1 MLNDPSTDR
10 HTAWRRALSL
20 AVLVIVLAVTG
31 MPLAR
36 AVEVPTLYTAEVAY
50 DRAARNGRERAY
62 DLALNEVLLR
72 VAGSSLGG
80 DAATINQLFPDSSAY
95 VVQFRQ
101 GSANTMWVS
110 FDGAAI
116 ERTLREAGH
125 AVWGAE
131 RPLTVVWLAVDW
143 GQGRREI
150 VAADD
155 PDNEQRDARSI
166 NRHALLRERVLKVA
180 ERRGLPLVFPL
191 MDTTDIQNVTFS
203 DIWGGF
209 DEAVIG
215 ASRRYD
221 ADSILI
227 GRIRAAGGSRENWS
241 YYFSGDARR
250 WSGSPEQI
258 VNQLADL
265 LAAQLTV
272 GGDAPLDSVVMRV
285 AGIVS
290 VDAYGNLSRILD
302 NVSVIEEYRITEV
315 SGDRVT
321 VQVNV
326 RGGAERLRRALQFS
340 GLVEQDSV
348 QQFGDTADDLS
359 LEFYYG
365 P

>member
-1 MLNDPSTDR
+1 M
-10 HTAWRRALSL
+10 
-20 AVLVIVLAVTG
+20 AVLVVVLAITG
-31 MPLAR
+31 MPSAR
-36 AVEVPTLYTAEVAY
+36 AVEVPTLYTAEVAF
-50 DRAARNGRERAY
+50 DRTARNGQERAY
-62 DLALNEVLLR
+62 DLALNEILLR
-72 VAGSSLGG
+72 VAGSDLGR
-80 DAATINQLFPDSSAY
+80 DAATINQLFPDASAY
-95 VVQFRQ
+95 VVQYRQ

-116 ERTLREAGH
+116 ERTLREAGQ

-166 NRHALLRERVLKVA
+166 NRNTLLRKRILEVA

-227 GRIRAAGGSRENWS
+227 GRIRASSGGRENWS
-241 YYFSGDARR
+241 YYFSGDARG
-250 WSGSPEQI
+250 WNGPPEQV

-265 LAAQLTV
+265 LAAELTV
-272 GGDAPLDSVVMRV
+272 GGDAPLDSVAMSV

-290 VDAYGNLSRILD
+290 VDAYGNLSQILD

-348 QQFGDTADDLS
+348 QRFGDTADEVS

-365 P
+365 T

>member
-1 MLNDPSTDR
+1 
-10 HTAWRRALSL
+10 
-20 AVLVIVLAVTG
+20 VLVITLAITS

-36 AVEVPTLYTAEVAY
+36 AVEVPTLYTAEVAF
-50 DRAARNGRERAY
+50 DRAARDGRKRAY
-62 DLALNEVLLR
+62 DLALNEILLR
-72 VAGSSLGG
+72 VAGSGLAS

-95 VVQFRQ
+95 VVQYRQ

-116 ERTLREAGH
+116 ERTLREAGQ

-166 NRHALLRERVLKVA
+166 NRNALLRKRVLEVA
-180 ERRGLPLVFPL
+180 ERRGLPLIFPL

-221 ADSILI
+221 ADSMLI
-227 GRIRAAGGSRENWS
+227 GRIQASGGGREDWS

-250 WSGSPEQI
+250 WNGPPEQA
-258 VNQLADL
+258 VNQIADL
-265 LAAQLTV
+265 LAAELTV
-272 GGDAPLDSVVMRV
+272 GGNAPLVSVAMRV

-290 VDAYGNLSRILD
+290 VDAYGNLSRTLD

-326 RGGAERLRRALQFS
+326 RGGAARLRRALQFS

-348 QQFGDTADDLS
+348 QQFGDAADELS

>member
-1 MLNDPSTDR
+1 MPS
-10 HTAWRRALSL
+10 
-20 AVLVIVLAVTG
+20 
-31 MPLAR
+31 AR
-36 AVEVPTLYTAEVAY
+36 AVEIATLYTAEVPF
-50 DRAARNGRERAY
+50 DRAARNGRQLAY
-62 DLALNEVLLR
+62 DLALSEILLR
-72 VAGSSLGG
+72 VAGSGLGN

-101 GSANTMWVS
+101 GGADTMWVS
-110 FDGAAI
+110 FDGEAI
-116 ERTLREAGH
+116 ERTLREAGQT
-125 AVWGAE
+125 VWGSE

-150 VAADD
+150 IAADD
-155 PDNEQRDARSI
+155 PDDEQRDARSI
-166 NRHALLRERVLKVA
+166 NRNALLRERVLDIA

-227 GRIRAAGGSRENWS
+227 GRIRASGGSREEWN
-241 YYFSGDARR
+241 YFFSGDARR
-250 WSGSPEQI
+250 WNGSPEQV
-258 VNQLADL
+258 VNQVADL
-265 LAAQLTV
+265 LAAELAV
-272 GGDAPLDSVVMRV
+272 GGSAPLASVPMSV

-290 VDAYGNLSRILD
+290 VEAYGNLSRILD
-302 NVSVIEEYRITEV
+302 NVSVIENYRVKEV
-315 SGDRVT
+315 SGDRVM
-321 VQVNV
+321 VQVEV
-326 RGGAERLRRALQFS
+326 RGGVERLRRALQFS
-340 GLVEQDSV
+340 GLAEQDSV
-348 QQFGDTADDLS
+348 AQPGDTPDELS

>member
-1 MLNDPSTDR
+1 M
-10 HTAWRRALSL
+10 SL
-20 AVLVIVLAVTG
+20 AVLVTVLAITG
-31 MPLAR
+31 TPLAR
-36 AVEVPTLYTAEVAY
+36 AVEVPTLYTAEVAF
-50 DRAARNGRERAY
+50 DSDARNGRERAY
-62 DLALNEVLLR
+62 DLALSEILLR
-72 VAGSSLGG
+72 VAGSGLGG
-80 DAATINQLFPDSSAY
+80 DAASINQLFPDSSRY

-116 ERTLREAGH
+116 ERTLREAGQ

-191 MDTTDIQNVTFS
+191 MDARDIQNVTFS

-209 DEAVIG
+209 DEAVIA

-227 GRIRAAGGSRENWS
+227 GRIQAAGGGRESWN

-250 WSGSPEQI
+250 WNGSPEQV
-258 VNQLADL
+258 VNQIADL
-265 LAAQLTV
+265 LAAELTV
-272 GGDAPLDSVVMRV
+272 GGNAPLVSVAMRV

-302 NVSVIEEYRITEV
+302 NVSVIEEYRIKEV

-340 GLVEQDSV
+340 GLVEQEV
-348 QQFGDTADDLS
+348 AQQFGDRTDEVS

-365 P
+365 R

>member
-1 MLNDPSTDR
+1 M
-10 HTAWRRALSL
+10 
-20 AVLVIVLAVTG
+20 LVIVLAISG

-36 AVEVPTLYTAEVAY
+36 AVEVPTLYTAEVPF
-50 DRAARNGRERAY
+50 DRTARNGRQRAY
-62 DLALNEVLLR
+62 DRALNEVLLR
-72 VAGSSLGG
+72 VSGSGLGS

-101 GSANTMWVS
+101 GAADTLWVS
-110 FDGAAI
+110 FDGQAI
-116 ERTLREAGH
+116 ERTLREAGQT
-125 AVWGAE
+125 VWGAD

-166 NRHALLRERVLKVA
+166 NRNALLRERVLEVA

-209 DEAVIG
+209 DESVIG

-227 GRIRAAGGSRENWS
+227 GRIRTSGGGRENWS
-241 YYFSGDARR
+241 YFFSGDERR
-250 WSGSPEQI
+250 WNGPPEQ
-258 VNQLADL
+258 VLNQIADL
-265 LAAQLTV
+265 LAAELAV
-272 GGDAPLDSVVMRV
+272 GGNAPLASVAMSV

-321 VQVNV
+321 VQVDV

-340 GLVEQDSV
+340 GLVEQDPL
-348 QQFGDTADDLS
+348 QQFGDMADELS

>member
-1 MLNDPSTDR
+1 M
-10 HTAWRRALSL
+10 
-20 AVLVIVLAVTG
+20 AVLVVVLAVTG
-31 MPLAR
+31 MPSAR
-36 AVEVPTLYTAEVAY
+36 AVEVPTLYTAEVAF
-50 DRAARNGRERAY
+50 DRTARNGQERAY
-62 DLALNEVLLR
+62 DLALNEILLR
-72 VAGSSLGG
+72 VAGSDLSR
-80 DAATINQLFPDSSAY
+80 DAATINQLFPDTSEY
-95 VVQFRQ
+95 VVQYRQ

-116 ERTLREAGH
+116 ERTLREAGQ

-131 RPLTVVWLAVDW
+131 RPLTVVWLAVDR

-166 NRHALLRERVLKVA
+166 NRNTLLRKRILEVA

-227 GRIRAAGGSRENWS
+227 GRIRASSGGRENWS
-241 YYFSGDARR
+241 YYFSGDARS
-250 WSGSPEQI
+250 WNGPPEQVI
-258 VNQLADL
+258 NQLADL
-265 LAAQLTV
+265 LAAELTV
-272 GGDAPLDSVVMRV
+272 GGDAPLDSVAMRV

-290 VDAYGNLSRILD
+290 VDAYGNLSQILD

-326 RGGAERLRRALQFS
+326 RGGAERLRRALRFS

-348 QQFGDTADDLS
+348 QRFGDTADEVS

-365 P
+365 T

>member
-1 MLNDPSTDR
+1 M
-10 HTAWRRALSL
+10 WRGALSL
-20 AVLVIVLAVTG
+20 AVLVTVLAVTG

-36 AVEVPTLYTAEVAY
+36 AVEVPTLYTAEVPFDSAERNGRKSAY
-50 DRAARNGRERAY
+50 DRALKEI
-62 DLALNEVLLR
+62 LLR
-72 VAGSSLGG
+72 VAGPSLGG
-80 DAATINQLFPDSSAY
+80 DAATVNGLFPDSSAY

-101 GSANTMWVS
+101 GAAGRLWVS
-110 FDGAAI
+110 FDGEAI
-116 ERTLREAGH
+116 ERTLREAGQT
-125 AVWGAE
+125 VWGAE

-166 NRHALLRERVLKVA
+166 NRNALLRERVLEVA

-203 DIWGGF
+203 DVWGGF
-209 DEAVIG
+209 DEGVIG
-215 ASRRYD
+215 ASRRYG

-227 GRIRAAGGSRENWS
+227 GRIRTAGGGRENWS
-241 YYFSGDARR
+241 YFFSGAERR
-250 WSGSPEQI
+250 WNGPPEQV
-258 VNQLADL
+258 VNQVADL
-265 LAAQLTV
+265 LAAELAA
-272 GGDAPLDSVVMRV
+272 GGDAPLSSVAMSV

-290 VDAYGNLSRILD
+290 VGAYGNLSQILD
-302 NVSVIEEYRITEV
+302 SVSVIEEYRITEV
-315 SGDRVT
+315 SGDVVSVRAD
-321 VQVNV
+321 V

-340 GLVEQDSV
+340 GLVEQDPA
-348 QQFGDTADDLS
+348 QQLDNMTDERS

>member
-1 MLNDPSTDR
+1 
-10 HTAWRRALSL
+10 
-20 AVLVIVLAVTG
+20 

-36 AVEVPTLYTAEVAY
+36 AVEVPTLYTAEVPFDRTARNGRQRAY
-50 DRAARNGRERAY
+50 DRA
-62 DLALNEVLLR
+62 LNEILLR
-72 VAGSSLGG
+72 VSGSGLGS

-101 GSANTMWVS
+101 GGANTLWVS
-110 FDGAAI
+110 FDGQAI
-116 ERTLREAGH
+116 ERTLREAGQT
-125 AVWGAE
+125 VWGAD

-166 NRHALLRERVLKVA
+166 NRNALLRERVLEVA

-209 DEAVIG
+209 DESVIG

-227 GRIRAAGGSRENWS
+227 GRIRTSGGGRENWS
-241 YYFSGDARR
+241 YFFSGDERR
-250 WSGSPEQI
+250 WNGPPEQ
-258 VNQLADL
+258 VLNQIADL
-265 LAAQLTV
+265 LAAELAV
-272 GGDAPLDSVVMRV
+272 GGNAPLASVAMSV

-321 VQVNV
+321 VQVDV
-326 RGGAERLRRALQFS
+326 RGGVERLRRALQFS
-340 GLVEQDSV
+340 GLVEQDPV
-348 QQFGDTADDLS
+348 RQFGDMADELS

>member
-1 MLNDPSTDR
+1 M
-10 HTAWRRALSL
+10 
-20 AVLVIVLAVTG
+20 LVIVLAISG

-36 AVEVPTLYTAEVAY
+36 AVEVPTLYTAEVPF
-50 DRAARNGRERAY
+50 DRTARNGRQRAY
-62 DLALNEVLLR
+62 DRALNEVLLR
-72 VAGSSLGG
+72 VSGSGLGS

-101 GSANTMWVS
+101 GGADTLWVS
-110 FDGAAI
+110 FDGQAI
-116 ERTLREAGH
+116 ERTLREAGQT
-125 AVWGAE
+125 VWGAD

-166 NRHALLRERVLKVA
+166 NRNALLRERVLEVA

-209 DEAVIG
+209 DESVIG

-227 GRIRAAGGSRENWS
+227 GRIRTSGGGRENWS
-241 YYFSGDARR
+241 YFFSGDERR
-250 WSGSPEQI
+250 WNGPPEQ
-258 VNQLADL
+258 VLNQIADL
-265 LAAQLTV
+265 LAAELAV
-272 GGDAPLDSVVMRV
+272 GGNAPLASVAMSV

-321 VQVNV
+321 VQVDV

-340 GLVEQDSV
+340 GLVEQDPV
-348 QQFGDTADDLS
+348 QQFGDMADELS

>member
-1 MLNDPSTDR
+1 
-10 HTAWRRALSL
+10 
-20 AVLVIVLAVTG
+20 

-36 AVEVPTLYTAEVAY
+36 AVEVPTLYTAEVPFDRTARNGRQRAY
-50 DRAARNGRERAY
+50 DRA
-62 DLALNEVLLR
+62 LNEILLR
-72 VAGSSLGG
+72 VSGSVLGS
-80 DAATINQLFPDSSAY
+80 DAATRNQLFPDSSAY

-101 GSANTMWVS
+101 GAADTLWVS
-110 FDGAAI
+110 FDGQAI
-116 ERTLREAGH
+116 ERTLREAGQT
-125 AVWGAE
+125 VWGAD

-166 NRHALLRERVLKVA
+166 NRNALLRERVLEVA

-209 DEAVIG
+209 DESVIG

-227 GRIRAAGGSRENWS
+227 GRIRTSGSGRENWS
-241 YYFSGDARR
+241 YFFSGDERR
-250 WSGSPEQI
+250 WNGPPEQ
-258 VNQLADL
+258 VLNQVADL
-265 LAAQLTV
+265 LAAELAA
-272 GGDAPLDSVVMRV
+272 GGNAPLASVAMSV

-302 NVSVIEEYRITEV
+302 NISVIEEYRITEV

-321 VQVNV
+321 VQVDV
-326 RGGAERLRRALQFS
+326 RGGTERLRRALQFS

-348 QQFGDTADDLS
+348 QQLGERADELS